1 MSGQVFFEGRKD
13 VRCCAGSRVVWVVVV
28 VSLVLSLGVCGVGVG
43 GFVVCWGV
51 SAGRGVGKGCCLRT
65 TSGLA
70 RQSDLDAIRASLHG
84 GATLICLM

>member
-13 VRCCAGSRVVWVVVV
+13 VRRCAGSSVVWVV
-28 VSLVLSLGVCGVGVG
+28 VSLVLSPGVCGERVGV
-43 GFVVCWGV
+43 FVVCWGV

-65 TSGLA
+65 SGLA
-70 RQSDLDAIRASLHG
+70 RQPDLDAIRASLHG